1 MYTAQHSGKLN
12 LNRRSHQVLPVH
24 YAQHL
29 LANVLGP
36 AQRTSLD
43 KVLIAPWVGELVV
56 LPRVVH
62 GQQGEVVPFGLV
74 EFGLLLICKG
84 LFILQAV
91 GRSSFPPKLLTEHPA
106 VPGHPLWPNQVC
118 TLSTRVAMGCLY
130 PTPPDPYMNTGL
142 HSLLWACRRRS
153 AQTAWTQWSAFP
165 HCSPDAQT

>member
-1 MYTAQHSGKLN
+1 MTLSPILTWEGVQERCKRWRKRVLCEEQEYRCLQLHRHMQTHMYTARYSGRLN
-12 LNRRSHQVLPVH
+12 LNRSRQVLPIH

-56 LPRVVH
+56 LPGVVH

-91 GRSSFPPKLLTEHPA
+91 GRSSFP
-106 VPGHPLWPNQVC
+106 
-118 TLSTRVAMGCLY
+118 
-130 PTPPDPYMNTGL
+130 
-142 HSLLWACRRRS
+142 
-153 AQTAWTQWSAFP
+153 TQAT
-165 HCSPDAQT
+165 D